1 MQTRQLCI
9 HGEFGLDP
17 GISAH
22 LHWQGAKWISNG
34 KQDSAESPPRASRRV
49 RRTQILKPSR
59 PISHFFFWFYLNT
72 LPRELRC
79 LQQHSSCFSGPGNQ
93 QHLARCFLLCVH
105 GTVVKEG
112 TRLSARVRLAREPAT
127 ALSNVTGGGRERGKR
142 EGGRDGWGNKALRFQ
157 SLNSFV
163 FGLFKIR
170 K

>member
-1 MQTRQLCI
+1 MGNKTLPSPLHERAEESDEHKSLNL
-9 HGEFGLDP
+9 LDP
-17 GISAH
+17 FLTSF
-22 LHWQGAKWISNG
+22 S
-34 KQDSAESPPRASRRV
+34 D
-49 RRTQILKPSR
+49 
-59 PISHFFFWFYLNT
+59 FYLNT
-72 LPRELRC
+72 LPQELRR

-112 TRLSARVRLAREPAT
+112 TRLSARDRLAREPAT
-127 ALSNVTGGGRERGKR
+127 ALSYVTGGGRERGER
-142 EGGRDGWGNKALRFQ
+142 EGGRDGWRNKALRFQ